1 MAVDVRHL
9 PWHYVLCRYVDK
21 HTMMT
26 SECEEKFD
34 GACNFNWCI
43 ISIKPQNETLL
54 FFLIQDE
61 NFNDLPVPTRQSWM
75 NSRHISFPSSVVC
88 VVFARG
94 LYRWCCSVRW
104 ASNCSPSE
112 NNSSLARKH
121 RYEWMNMSWNWILV
135 SQMRTSSVFVGC
147 FRQWLLLVLLLF
159 SVDVINIDEIRNFAR
174 ELHSTRNMYG
184 S

>member
-1 MAVDVRHL
+1 
-9 PWHYVLCRYVDK
+9 
-21 HTMMT
+21 
-26 SECEEKFD
+26 
-34 GACNFNWCI
+34 
-43 ISIKPQNETLL
+43 
-54 FFLIQDE
+54 
-61 NFNDLPVPTRQSWM
+61 M
-75 NSRHISFPSSVVC
+75 NSWHISFPSSVVC

-147 FRQWLLLVLLLF
+147 CRQWLLLMPLLF

-174 ELHSTRNMYG
+174 ELHNTWKMYG
-184 S
+184 SLLVFISKSWWEVFIIIIIFQSFAAAADQRFNLKLRHNYNSETLENPKINASCF